1 MTMNRRDF
9 LKLTS
14 ATGLCLGG
22 GSLLGR
28 AWADGKAEPGGP
40 VGYVGPLLVMVQAVG
55 GWEPTLFCDP
65 KANLNNSYGD
75 ADVKQAGAIPYA
87 PLGAEADTFFGD
99 HHGHMT
105 VINGVDTATNNHE
118 SGRRNMASGRLGTGY
133 PNLAAMVAGVKSP
146 ESPMAFL
153 TFGGYD
159 RTGGVVAPVRDGN
172 VNRLAELAFPE
183 RIDAANVDSPTYHSA
198 AAQEIIT
205 AAREERTNE
214 LFAAQELPRYQ
225 RSLDQL
231 ITARAGASDL
241 KLLQDVLP
249 VADANADN
257 RKCQL
262 IMAAYKAGIAVSA
275 NLSMTNFDTHSNH
288 DTDHRAALNALL
300 RVVNFLWAEAARQ
313 GVDDKLVV
321 LMSSDFGRT
330 PGYNSNGGKDHW
342 SISSMIALGNG
353 IPGERVVGLTTD
365 GHMPIPLNPATLT
378 EAAEEE
384 ADGVRIEPM
393 HVHRAMRRFMEV
405 EGSDIDKAFP
415 LGDEEDDLPIFG

>member
-1 MTMNRRDF
+1 MNRRDF

-14 ATGLCLGG
+14 AAGLTLGG
-22 GSLLGR
+22 SALLGR
-28 AWADGKAEPGGP
+28 AWADGGETTPGG

-65 KANLNNSYGD
+65 KGNLNNSYNDD
-75 ADVKQAGAIPYA
+75 AVKTAGSIRYA
-87 PLGAEADTFFGD
+87 PLGAEADKLFGD

-118 SGRRNMASGRLGTGY
+118 SGRRNMASGRLGSGY

-159 RTGGVVAPVRDGN
+159 RTQGVVAPVRDGN
-172 VNRLAELAFPE
+172 VSRLAELAFPE
-183 RIDAANVDSPTYHSA
+183 RIDAANVESPTYHSA
-198 AAQEIIT
+198 AAQGIIT
-205 AAREERTNE
+205 AAREERANE

-225 RSLDQL
+225 RSIDQL
-231 ITARAGASDL
+231 MTARAGASEL
-241 KLLQDVLP
+241 KLLQAVLP
-249 VADANADN
+249 TPDANADF

-275 NLSMTNFDTHSNH
+275 NLAMGGFDTHSNH
-288 DTDHRAALNALL
+288 DVDHKAALNALL

-313 GVDDKLVV
+313 GVDDKLIV

-330 PGYNSNGGKDHW
+330 PGYNGNGGKDHW
-342 SISSMIALGNG
+342 SISSMIAMGNG
-353 IPGERVVGLTTD
+353 IPGDRVVGLTSE

-378 EAAEEE
+378 EAAEVE

-393 HVHRAMRRFMEV
+393 HVHRAMRRIMDV
-405 EGSDIDKAFP
+405 EGSDLDKAFP
-415 LGDEEDDLPIFG
+415 LGDEVDDLPIFG

>member
-1 MTMNRRDF
+1 MNRRDF

-14 ATGLCLGG
+14 AAGLTLGG
-22 GSLLGR
+22 SAMLGR
-28 AWADGKAEPGGP
+28 AWADGETTPGG

-65 KANLNNSYGD
+65 KGTLNNSYNDD
-75 ADVKQAGAIPYA
+75 AVKMAGSIRYA
-87 PLGAEADTFFGD
+87 PIGAEADKFFGD

-118 SGRRNMASGRLGTGY
+118 SGRRNMASGRLGSGY

-159 RTGGVVAPVRDGN
+159 RTQGVVAPVRDGN
-172 VNRLAELAFPE
+172 VARLAELAFPE
-183 RIDAANVDSPTYHSA
+183 RIDAANVESPTYHSA
-198 AAQEIIT
+198 TAQGIIT
-205 AAREERTNE
+205 AAREERANE

-225 RSLDQL
+225 RSIDQL
-231 ITARAGASDL
+231 MTARAGASDL

-249 VADANADN
+249 AADANADF

-275 NLSMTNFDTHSNH
+275 NLAMGGFDTHSNH
-288 DTDHRAALNALL
+288 DTDHKAALNAML

-330 PGYNSNGGKDHW
+330 PAYNSNGGKDHW
-342 SISSMIALGNG
+342 SISSMIALGSG
-353 IPGERVVGLTTD
+353 IPGDRVVGITSD
-365 GHMPIPLNPATLT
+365 GHMPIALNPATLT
-378 EAAEEE
+378 EAAEVEE
-384 ADGVRIEPM
+384 EGVRIQPM
-393 HVHRAMRRFMEV
+393 HVHRAMRRIMDV

-415 LGDEEDDLPIFG
+415 LGDEADDLPIFG